1 MKITNLKGLTLD
13 ELRDFVTALG
23 EKSFRATQLFAWIYR
38 RNGVAFDEMTDI
50 SRPFRARLAESAT
63 IGALTGVNSITSP
76 NADAQKFLFQLPDGN
91 HVESVLISE
100 DKRQT
105 VCLSSQVGCALG
117 CKFCAT
123 ATLGFTRNLAVW
135 EILDQFLAIQRLTRV
150 EITNVVIMGMGEPLL
165 NYENVIKACQL
176 LNHPDGPAV
185 GHRKIVIS
193 TCGIVPAIIRFADE
207 RQPFKLAI
215 SLNAPTNTQRNEIMP
230 INKKYPLEQLMDAAR
245 YYARKSRLRVTF
257 EYVLL
262 NDFNDRPQDA
272 VELKKLLSGIPCK
285 INLIPYNEIGQDA
298 RRPANERIDRFYRHF
313 LDYPAV
319 VSVRWSKGVDIEA
332 ACGQLAARN
341 QHRANVDTNGKNL

>member
-1 MKITNLKGLTLD
+1 MLTKTNLKGLNLD
-13 ELRDFVTALG
+13 ELREYVTSLG

-38 RNGVAFDEMTDI
+38 RNAVAFDEMTDI
-50 SRPFRARLAESAT
+50 SRTFRARLAESAT
-63 IGALTGVNSITSP
+63 LGALSLVQSTASP
-76 NADAQKFLFQLPDGN
+76 NADAQKFLFQLADGY
-91 HVESVLISE
+91 HVESVLIS
-100 DKRQT
+100 DDSRQT

-123 ATLGFTRNLAVW
+123 ATLGFTRNLAAW
-135 EILDQFLAIQRLTRV
+135 EILDQLLAIQRLTQV

-193 TCGIVPAIIRFADE
+193 TSGIVPGIIRFADE
-207 RQPFKLAI
+207 QQPFKLAI
-215 SLNAPTNTQRNEIMP
+215 SLNAPTNSQRNEIMP

-245 YYARKSRLRVTF
+245 YYARKSRLRITF

-262 NDFNDRPQDA
+262 NEFNDRPEDA
-272 VELKKLLSGIPCK
+272 LALKKLLSGIPCK
-285 INLIPYNEIGQDA
+285 INLIPYNEIGRDP
-298 RRPANERIDRFYRHF
+298 RRPAAERINQFYSHF

-319 VSVRWSKGVDIEA
+319 VSIRWSKGTDIAA

-341 QHRANVDTNGKNL
+341 QSQANADTPGKN